1 MAPSYN
7 QVKYK
12 KIKLRKGRTCIW
24 GPSKRTEL
32 KAGRGGTNYK
42 ATVYLKEQPIL
53 KKRQVATAEGGYR
66 IQIKGG
72 KR

>member
-1 MAPSYN
+1 MDLYLGFPGKELY
-7 QVKYK
+7 
-12 KIKLRKGRTCIW
+12 
-24 GPSKRTEL
+24 L
-32 KAGRGGTNYK
+32 KAGRGDTNYK